1 MTVLLTSKKG
11 LLLKSFFV
19 LSLMVSQVSAKTLIF
34 QSSESSSSVD
44 SSQKSTVTPASTQ
57 SPPSPQSASPQP
69 SVNSELFFIVEQ
81 LKQEVMLL
89 RGLVEE
95 KDYQLRQMQEL
106 SKDRYRDMD
115 QRLQELSRKLADM
128 EKGQGSTVISS
139 GSSGESGIVGSVVVP
154 VAGVGEVV
162 PVQGGAASVV
172 AVDGAEEQ
180 TEEQKV
186 AYQNAYNFV
195 KNKDFPQAIDALHAY
210 VEKYPEGDLTGN
222 AFYWLGEVYLV
233 LPKLEQAKQAFSIV
247 VKTFPGHRKLPDAM
261 YKLAVAMDRLQDP
274 AGAEY
279 YLKQVQQQF
288 PDSTAAKLAENY
300 TISR

>member
-1 MTVLLTSKKG
+1 MIAFRTFEKG
-11 LLLKSFFV
+11 LLLKSFFIFI
-19 LSLMVSQVSAKTLIF
+19 LLVSQVSGKTLIF
-34 QSSESSSSVD
+34 QSSESAAVEQNTPSSAGTTASVQSSSRV
-44 SSQKSTVTPASTQ
+44 QNVP
-57 SPPSPQSASPQP
+57 PQP
-69 SVNSELFFIVEQ
+69 SVNSEMFFIVEQ

-95 KDYQLRQMQEL
+95 KDYQLRLMQEL
-106 SKDRYRDMD
+106 SKDRYRDVD
-115 QRLQELSRKLADM
+115 QRLQELSRKLADL
-128 EKGQGSTVISS
+128 EKGQGSTLISYE
-139 GSSGESGIVGSVVVP
+139 SSGEGSIGGAVAIPVV
-154 VAGVGEVV
+154 GVGEVV
-162 PVQGGAASVV
+162 PVQGATEVV
-172 AVDGAEEQ
+172 AEAGNEQ
-180 TEEQKV
+180 TEEQKL

-195 KNKDFPQAIDALHAY
+195 KNKNFPEAIDALHAY

-261 YKLAVAMDRLQDP
+261 YKLAVTMDRLQDP

-288 PDSTAAKLAENY
+288 PDSTAAKLAGNY

>member
-1 MTVLLTSKKG
+1 MMGFRTLKKG
-11 LLLKSFFV
+11 LLLKSFFIFI
-19 LSLMVSQVSAKTLIF
+19 LLVSQVSGKTLIF
-34 QSSESSSSVD
+34 QSSESSSTEQNVSSSTEASQSV
-44 SSQKSTVTPASTQ
+44 
-57 SPPSPQSASPQP
+57 QSAQRVQSVPPQP
-69 SVNSELFFIVEQ
+69 SVNSEMFFIIEQ
-81 LKQEVMLL
+81 LKQEVMQL

-106 SKDRYRDMD
+106 SKDRYRDVD
-115 QRLQELSRKLADM
+115 QRLQELARKLADL
-128 EKGQGSTVISS
+128 EKGQGSTLVSG
-139 GSSGESGIVGSVVVP
+139 GSSAEGAIAGTVVVP

-162 PVQGGAASVV
+162 PVQGAAAVV
-172 AVDGAEEQ
+172 AEVGDEQ
-180 TEEQKV
+180 SEEQKL

-195 KNKDFPQAIDALHAY
+195 KNKNFPEAIDALHAY

-261 YKLAVAMDRLQDP
+261 YKLAVTMDRLQDP

-288 PDSTAAKLAENY
+288 PDSTAAKLAGNY

>member
-57 SPPSPQSASPQP
+57 SPSSPQSASPQP

>member
-44 SSQKSTVTPASTQ
+44 GSQKSTVTPASTQ
-57 SPPSPQSASPQP
+57 SPSSPQSASPQP

>member
-1 MTVLLTSKKG
+1 M
-11 LLLKSFFV
+11 
-19 LSLMVSQVSAKTLIF
+19 
-34 QSSESSSSVD
+34 
-44 SSQKSTVTPASTQ
+44 
-57 SPPSPQSASPQP
+57 QSAPRVQSVPPQP
-69 SVNSELFFIVEQ
+69 SVNSEMFFIIEQ
-81 LKQEVMLL
+81 LKQEVMQL

-106 SKDRYRDMD
+106 SKDRYRDVD
-115 QRLQELSRKLADM
+115 QRLQELARKLADL
-128 EKGQGSTVISS
+128 EKGQGSTLVSG
-139 GSSGESGIVGSVVVP
+139 GSSAKGAIAGTVVVP

-162 PVQGGAASVV
+162 PVQGATAVV
-172 AVDGAEEQ
+172 AEIGEEQ
-180 TEEQKV
+180 TEEQKL

-195 KNKDFPQAIDALHAY
+195 KNKNFPEAIDALHAY

-261 YKLAVAMDRLQDP
+261 YKLAVTMDRLQDP

-288 PDSTAAKLAENY
+288 PDSTAAKLAGNY